1 MCLRVER
8 DRQAAVIFKMR
19 TANALRCR
27 PDVQRGGRAFWG
39 RAIQPDPTRTD
50 RSFIF
55 FFIFSHARF
64 ITRGSTREIEVV
76 TWFMS
81 E

>member
-50 RSFIF
+50 RSFF
-55 FFIFSHARF
+55 FFPFSLTLGLSLEGALVKLKWS
-64 ITRGSTREIEVV
+64 RGL
-76 TWFMS
+76 
-81 E
+81 